1 MIQPIFNRKSWD
13 SLKINFTQNLL
24 KVISLENRRL
34 SNSSS
39 QWLNDQLISVSGI
52 FVKLFMVTKL
62 IDKLPSWTYHQEMA
76 VFSRIR
82 ESEIRAS
89 WGEGF
94 VHHDLKQIFI
104 MTCSGDVLVFS
115 GVYVQGFQRDFRYW
129 NQALMVPRSVQ
140 PTKAAFEVTSH
151 KSWQQSWSMSRKVDF
166 FASPKQVAIPDKQ
179 KPFKDR
185 YEPSNL
191 FTHWRNHLSWCSF
204 SRCLECFWYVL
215 PVLT

>member
-1 MIQPIFNRKSWD
+1 M
-13 SLKINFTQNLL
+13 L
-24 KVISLENRRL
+24 SLEVYPSTIEWMSREKGPCL
-34 SNSSS
+34 KEPSSS
-39 QWLNDQLISVSGI
+39 N
-52 FVKLFMVTKL
+52 
-62 IDKLPSWTYHQEMA
+62 HQ
-76 VFSRIR
+76 F
-82 ESEIRAS
+82 
-89 WGEGF
+89 
-94 VHHDLKQIFI
+94 
-104 MTCSGDVLVFS
+104 SGDVLVFS
-115 GVYVQGFQRDFRYW
+115 GIYVQGFQRDFRYW